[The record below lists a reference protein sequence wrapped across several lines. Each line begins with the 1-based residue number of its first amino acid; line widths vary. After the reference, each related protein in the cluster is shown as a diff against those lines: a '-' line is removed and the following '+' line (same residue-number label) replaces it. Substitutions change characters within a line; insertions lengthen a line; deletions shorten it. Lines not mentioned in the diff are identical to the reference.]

1 MELKFALDLMI
12 NHYGDLDALARSL
25 NVDGNQVV
33 SELAKVD
40 SDTPEGHCLKILAK
54 YNQVIQEP
62 AKKEVQYKQSS
73 IESDEEE
80 MDE

>member
-40 SDTPEGHCLKILAK
+40 SDTPEGHCLKVLAK
-54 YNQVIQEP
+54 YNIQTEQTNQQVIE
-62 AKKEVQYKQSS
+62 SNM
-73 IESDEEE
+73 IEDEE
-80 MDE
+80 